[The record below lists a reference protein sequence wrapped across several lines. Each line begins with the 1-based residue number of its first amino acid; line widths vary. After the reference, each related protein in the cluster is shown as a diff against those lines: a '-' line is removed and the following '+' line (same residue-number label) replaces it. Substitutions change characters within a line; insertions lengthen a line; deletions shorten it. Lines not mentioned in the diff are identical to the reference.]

1 MTSRSVCNLV
11 AVLVSLFVPAA
22 LAQPSPPS
30 GSKDVLVLHSF
41 GRDFMPWSEYAK
53 AIRLELERQS
63 PWPIDIQDHALVTA
77 RSADDNP
84 EAAFVTY
91 LQALY
96 SEHPPDLIVSI
107 GAPAAAFVQR
117 HRAKLFPQA
126 PMILTV
132 VDQRRLQYS
141 KLTPNDAIVS
151 VAIDYHAAAKNI
163 LQVLPGTSHIAMVI
177 GISPIEQFWRK
188 EIERE
193 AQPLT
198 DRVKFTWYDTLSFD
212 DILKRVA
219 NLPPNSAIF
228 WELMIVDAAGVVHE
242 EGTALAKLHAV
253 ANAPIFTY
261 SDAFFGRGIVGG
273 PHVPVLE
280 VARQVGAVAVRI
292 LGGESPGS
300 ITVPPIGMGAP
311 KFDWRELQR
320 WGIVQSQL
328 PPGSDILFR
337 SPTIWERYRA
347 YVVAALAVL
356 LLQSFAIVWLIYE
369 HRRRQV
375 AEMLARGMI
384 AELNT
389 ANRLATAGELSA
401 SIAHEV
407 RQPLTTVASNAYAAL
422 NWISSGR
429 QNLDEARKSLN
440 QIVTAA
446 HRANDIVSDI
456 RALFSHDEQQK
467 KQVDVNALILSVLA
481 SSRVYLRK
489 HNIEVKTSLEAE
501 LPPVEGYSVQLQQ
514 LIHNLVVNAVEAM
527 QAVTTRRLRIESATG
542 AFGGVIITVEDSGP
556 GINPADLDRIFKPLF
571 TKKARGMGMGLS
583 ICKSIVEAHGGRIS
597 VAAGTRPGARFEVEL
612 PARSVEAAVADS
624 GRPGI
629 AAQ

>member
-1 MTSRSVCNLV
+1 
-11 AVLVSLFVPAA
+11 
-22 LAQPSPPS
+22 
-30 GSKDVLVLHSF
+30 
-41 GRDFMPWSEYAK
+41 
-53 AIRLELERQS
+53 
-63 PWPIDIQDHALVTA
+63 
-77 RSADDNP
+77 
-84 EAAFVTY
+84 
-91 LQALY
+91 
-96 SEHPPDLIVSI
+96 
-107 GAPAAAFVQR
+107 
-117 HRAKLFPQA
+117 
-126 PMILTV
+126 
-132 VDQRRLQYS
+132 
-141 KLTPNDAIVS
+141 
-151 VAIDYHAAAKNI
+151 
-163 LQVLPGTSHIAMVI
+163 
-177 GISPIEQFWRK
+177 
-188 EIERE
+188 
-193 AQPLT
+193 
-198 DRVKFTWYDTLSFD
+198 
-212 DILKRVA
+212 
-219 NLPPNSAIF
+219 
-228 WELMIVDAAGVVHE
+228 
-242 EGTALAKLHAV
+242 
-253 ANAPIFTY
+253 
-261 SDAFFGRGIVGG
+261 
-273 PHVPVLE
+273 
-280 VARQVGAVAVRI
+280 
-292 LGGESPGS
+292 
-300 ITVPPIGMGAP
+300 MGAP

-597 VAAGTRPGARFEVEL
+597 VAAGTSPGARFEVEL